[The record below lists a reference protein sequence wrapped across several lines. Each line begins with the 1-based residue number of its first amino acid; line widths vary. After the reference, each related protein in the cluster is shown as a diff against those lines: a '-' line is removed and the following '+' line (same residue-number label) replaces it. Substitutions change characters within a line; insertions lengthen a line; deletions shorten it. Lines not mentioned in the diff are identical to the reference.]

1 MLPNNRSDPTGQN
14 SRELQAAAA
23 LRARVTRCVAVY
35 RDVLKRIEFVP
46 VNNARTYE
54 FRTLPGVLAAWL
66 QAAEEQVDAIMLE
79 GGVTGIWFAAQFVEQ
94 AYQTG
99 AARNRAALAAQSVVY
114 KAARPDLRSLLLS
127 EPYRRRLAL
136 LYAREFE
143 EMKGLGAT
151 IKKDMAQILTAGM
164 ANGQG
169 PIEIARQMTAQLGI
183 EKRRA
188 ERIARTEINNA
199 HTNARM
205 DQALDAQQ
213 NLGLDSR
220 EMHIS
225 ALSPTTRQTHR
236 DRHGTLHTVQAQR
249 DWWSRDGNRVNCYLP
264 GTRVRGEFV
273 AGSKGHYRGD
283 VINIVTAAGRNLT
296 VTPNHP
302 VLTPGGLVP
311 ARHVHEGDD
320 LITYPVDL
328 EDSTRVGALDDQ
340 HGDAEIE
347 HVFASLL
354 EVGHTVRLGVAAVDF
369 HGDGAFFDEDIDVVR
384 AEGFLT
390 VGLDAELRQTLD
402 GLKLEHTDSVL
413 THAGGSVDAHLPT
426 VNLTAPSFVSRG
438 SESLAVLGRS
448 GDHPQMGGVTHCA
461 SVDPALSQYTGH
473 DGTTD
478 TKRLGDRLFGN
489 AGPVLVDNVVSVQV
503 LQWCGHVYDLEEKSG
518 LMVANGVI
526 ASNCKCSTVTVLVD
540 KAGRPLSPRLVA
552 AAQAQKTA
560 P

>member
-1 MLPNNRSDPTGQN
+1 MLPNDRRDPTGQN

-23 LRARVTRCVAVY
+23 LRARVTRCVTVY
-35 RDVLKRIEFVP
+35 RDVLKRIEFVQ
-46 VNNARTYE
+46 VSNAASYE

-66 QAAEEQVDAIMLE
+66 QAAEQQVDAIMLE
-79 GGVTGIWFAAQFVEQ
+79 GGTTGIWFAAQFVEQ

-99 AARNRAALAAQSVVY
+99 AARNRANLAAQSVVY

-127 EPYRRRLAL
+127 EPYQRRLAL

-143 EMKGLGAT
+143 EMKGLGNI

-169 PIEIARQMTAQLGI
+169 PIEISRQMTAQLDI

-205 DQALDAQQ
+205 DQATDARE

-249 DWWSRDGNRVNCYLP
+249 DWWSRDGNR
-264 GTRVRGEFV
+264 
-273 AGSKGHYRGD
+273 A
-283 VINIVTAAGRNLT
+283 
-296 VTPNHP
+296 
-302 VLTPGGLVP
+302 
-311 ARHVHEGDD
+311 
-320 LITYPVDL
+320 
-328 EDSTRVGALDDQ
+328 
-340 HGDAEIE
+340 
-347 HVFASLL
+347 
-354 EVGHTVRLGVAAVDF
+354 
-369 HGDGAFFDEDIDVVR
+369 
-384 AEGFLT
+384 
-390 VGLDAELRQTLD
+390 
-402 GLKLEHTDSVL
+402 
-413 THAGGSVDAHLPT
+413 
-426 VNLTAPSFVSRG
+426 
-438 SESLAVLGRS
+438 
-448 GDHPQMGGVTHCA
+448 
-461 SVDPALSQYTGH
+461 
-473 DGTTD
+473 
-478 TKRLGDRLFGN
+478 
-489 AGPVLVDNVVSVQV
+489 
-503 LQWCGHVYDLEEKSG
+503 
-518 LMVANGVI
+518 
-526 ASNCKCSTVTVLVD
+526 NCKCSTVTVLID

>member
-1 MLPNNRSDPTGQN
+1 MLPNDRSDPTGQN

-35 RDVLKRIEFVP
+35 RDLLSRIEFVP
-46 VNNARTYE
+46 VTNARTYE

-66 QAAEEQVDAIMLE
+66 QAAEQQVDAIMLE
-79 GGVTGIWFAAQFVEQ
+79 GGVTNIWFAAQFVEQ

-99 AARNRAALAAQSVVY
+99 AARNRANLAAQSVVY

-127 EPYRRRLAL
+127 EPYQRRLAL

-169 PIEIARQMTAQLGI
+169 PKEISRQMTEQLGI

-188 ERIARTEINNA
+188 DRIARTEINNA

-236 DRHGTLHTVQAQR
+236 DRHGTLHSVQAQR
-249 DWWSRDGNRVNCYLP
+249 DWWSRDGNRINCYLP

-283 VINIVTAAGRNLT
+283 VIHIVTAGGRNLT

-302 VLTPGGLVP
+302 VLTPGGLV
-311 ARHVHEGDD
+311 AACNILKGDD
-320 LITYPVDL
+320 LLTYAVDI
-328 EDSTRVGALDDQ
+328 EDSTRIGALHDD
-340 HGDAEIE
+340 HRDAKIE

-354 EVGHTVRLGVAAVDF
+354 EVGHAVRLGVAAVDF
-369 HGDGAFFDEDIDVVR
+369 HGDGAFFDEDVDVVR
-384 AEGFLT
+384 AEGLLA
-390 VGLDAELRQTLD
+390 VGLDAHLRQSLD
-402 GLKLEHTDSVL
+402 GLKLEHTDSIL
-413 THAGGSVDAHLPT
+413 AHAGGSVDAYFPAID
-426 VNLTAPSFVSRG
+426 LTAPGFVSG
-438 SESLAVLGRS
+438 SGESLAVLGGGGS
-448 GDHPQMGGVTHCA
+448 HPQMGGIAHCA
-461 SVDPALSQYTGH
+461 SLDAALPQHPGY

-478 TKRLGDRLFGN
+478 TERLGDCLFGD
-489 AGPVLVDNVVSVQV
+489 AGPVLVDDVVSVEV

-518 LMVANGVI
+518 LMVANGII